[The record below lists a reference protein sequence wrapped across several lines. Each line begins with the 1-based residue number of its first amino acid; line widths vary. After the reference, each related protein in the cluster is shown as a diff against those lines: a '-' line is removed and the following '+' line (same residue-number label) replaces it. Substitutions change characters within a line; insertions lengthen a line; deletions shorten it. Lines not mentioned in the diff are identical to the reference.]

1 MLVVFNH
8 VKARQHPHKSLSRF
22 KLPFGPCNA
31 IGRAEIPETGMRGT
45 WFQLVMAVGLALA
58 GLLSAHAQNPDDLK
72 RGVVRISF
80 LNGEVS
86 IQRGDSGD
94 WEAAT
99 VNAPLVTGD
108 RISTAPNSR
117 AEVQFDSGNILRAG
131 GGAVVGF
138 SQLEYGRYQMDL
150 GLGTVTFRVIRPSNN
165 EIEVDTPSVSVR
177 PSKQGT
183 YRITVSPAGDSEI
196 TARSGEVEVFT
207 PRGSQWVS
215 AGQTMMARGTS
226 ADPEIQIT
234 NAIPYDDWDRWND
247 GRDRPVLNSRSYQY
261 VPPGVYGAEDLDPYG
276 NWVNVQP
283 YGYVWQPVVAAGWAP
298 YRYGRWVWEDWYGWT
313 WVSYEPW
320 GWAPYHY
327 GRWLYAS
334 PYGWVWYPGAI
345 GVVHYWS
352 PALVAFFGFGG
363 GVGLGFGNVGWVPLA
378 PYEVLFPWW
387 GPGFYGRPEYFNR
400 LVNVTNLNIVSAYR
414 NARVTN
420 GVTAVSAADF
430 RGGRF
435 SNFVHASPED
445 LRQASFA
452 RGPMPVAP
460 ERSDLRFSDRQA
472 SFVPRST
479 GVNRVFSYRQPNP
492 AVRVPF
498 GQAGG
503 WQSNRGSAPSSVSP
517 GLRNPTGGWERFGEP
532 RSAPTAVSPS
542 PQQAAP
548 YTNRGWSRFGDP
560 AFAGRPEY
568 QIPAR
573 PPASNYQSNGGSR
586 QQSLRIAPPVVRE
599 RPQSGGAYSAPQ
611 NRTQAPSGG
620 SGVRAPRGS
629 GGGGGH
635 RGR

>member
-1 MLVVFNH
+1 
-8 VKARQHPHKSLSRF
+8 
-22 KLPFGPCNA
+22 
-31 IGRAEIPETGMRGT
+31 MRGT
-45 WFQLVMAVGLALA
+45 WLQVVMAVGLAVA
-58 GLLSAHAQNPDDLK
+58 GLTPVRAQNPDDLK
-72 RGVVRISF
+72 RGVARISL

-94 WEAAT
+94 WEAAA

-117 AEVQFDSGNILRAG
+117 AEVQFDSGNILRIG

-138 SQLEYGRYQMDL
+138 TQLEYGRYQMDL
-150 GLGTVTFRVIRPSNN
+150 GLGTVTFRVIRSSNN
-165 EIEVDTPSVSVR
+165 EVEVDTPSVSVR

-183 YRITVSPAGDSEI
+183 YRITVTPAGDSEI
-196 TARSGEVEVFT
+196 TARAGEVEVFT

-215 AGQTMMARGTS
+215 AGQTMMARGTA
-226 ADPEIQIT
+226 ADPEIQVN

-247 GRDRPVLNSRSYQY
+247 GRDKPVLNSRSYQY

-276 NWVNVQP
+276 NWVNVPP
-283 YGYVWQPVVAAGWAP
+283 YGYVWQPVVASGWAP
-298 YRYGRWVWEDWYGWT
+298 YHYGRWVWEDWYGWT

-345 GVVHYWS
+345 GVAHYWS

-363 GVGLGFGNVGWVPLA
+363 AGFGFGNVGWVPLA
-378 PYEVLFPWW
+378 PYEVLYPWW
-387 GPGFYGRPEYFNR
+387 GSGFYGRPEYFNR
-400 LVNVTNLNIVSAYR
+400 LANVSSVNIASVYR
-414 NARVTN
+414 NSRVTN
-420 GVTAVSAADF
+420 GFTAVSAADF
-430 RGGRF
+430 RSGRF
-435 SNFVHASPED
+435 GNSVHASLAD

-452 RGPMPVAP
+452 RGPMPIAP
-460 ERSDLRFSDRQA
+460 ERSNLRFSDRQA
-472 SFVPRST
+472 SFVPRSA

-492 AVRVPF
+492 AARVPF

-503 WQSNRGSAPSSVSP
+503 RPSSRASVPSSLGP
-517 GLRNPTGGWERFGEP
+517 RSDTGGWQRFGEP
-532 RSAPTAVSPS
+532 RSAPEGAAR
-542 PQQAAP
+542 QQASP

-560 AFAGRPEY
+560 SFAGQPQY
-568 QIPAR
+568 QNPAR
-573 PPASNYQSNGGSR
+573 PTAPSYQSNGSSR

-599 RPQSGGAYSAPQ
+599 RPESGG
-611 NRTQAPSGG
+611 GG
-620 SGVRAPRGS
+620 RAPRTS
-629 GGGGGH
+629 GAGGGH